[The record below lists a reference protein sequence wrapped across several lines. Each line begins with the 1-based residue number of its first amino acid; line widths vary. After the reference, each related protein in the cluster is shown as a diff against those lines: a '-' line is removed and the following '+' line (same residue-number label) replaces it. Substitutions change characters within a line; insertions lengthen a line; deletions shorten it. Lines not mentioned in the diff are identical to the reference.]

1 MNDDFKPTVGKR
13 MPYAE
18 TDEYIDSLVTRCA
31 DRAIALRD
39 GSRGSHRRSGSFMR
53 RMGIAATSMAAAILA
68 AAIIIPSAI
77 DDSGSRITAATI
89 AQSSSLSDVLSS
101 LSNDELA
108 TLDYYTLEDL
118 PDDYDEQ

>member
-13 MPYAE
+13 LPYAE
-18 TDEYIDSLVTRCA
+18 TDEYIGSLIDRCA
-31 DRAIALRD
+31 DRAIAMRD
-39 GSRGSHRRSGSFMR
+39 SGKMRQQQKDSFMR
-53 RMGIAATSMAAAILA
+53 RIGIAVTSMAAAILA
-68 AAIIIPSAI
+68 AAVILPAAL
-77 DDSGSRITAATI
+77 DNNNNITAETI

-118 PDDYDEQ
+118 PTDYDEQ

>member
-1 MNDDFKPTVGKR
+1 MKDDFKPAVGKR
-13 MPYAE
+13 LPYAE
-18 TDEYIDSLVTRCA
+18 TDEYIDSLVARCA

-39 GSRGSHRRSGSFMR
+39 GSSSHRRSGSFMR
-53 RMGIAATSMAAAILA
+53 RIGIAATSMAAAILA

-89 AQSSSLSDVLSS
+89 AQSSSLGEVLSS

>member
-13 MPYAE
+13 LPYAE
-18 TDEYIDSLVTRCA
+18 TDEYIGSLIDRCA

-53 RMGIAATSMAAAILA
+53 RMGIAATSMAAAI
-68 AAIIIPSAI
+68 
-77 DDSGSRITAATI
+77 
-89 AQSSSLSDVLSS
+89 AQSSSLGEVLSS

>member
-1 MNDDFKPTVGKR
+1 MKDDFKPAIGKR
-13 MPYAE
+13 LPYAE

-39 GSRGSHRRSGSFMR
+39 AHSGNHRRSSFVR
-53 RMGIAATSMAAAILA
+53 RIGIAATSMAAAILA
-68 AAIIIPSAI
+68 AAIIIPVAI
-77 DDSGSRITAATI
+77 DDSGSRITADTI
-89 AQSSSLSDVLSS
+89 ARSSSLGEVLSS